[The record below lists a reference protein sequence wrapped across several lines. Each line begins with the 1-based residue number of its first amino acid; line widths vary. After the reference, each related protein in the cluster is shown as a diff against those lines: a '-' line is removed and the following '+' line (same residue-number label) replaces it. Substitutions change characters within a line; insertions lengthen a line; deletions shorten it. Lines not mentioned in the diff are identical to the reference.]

1 MSNTGIKY
9 LLKELSAEF
18 GIIDFTQPV
27 QTAYLFNLMQ
37 DLNIPTHLI
46 QETITKLTEKD
57 ESTPLD
63 DKEKEKAKKMGLV
76 SLGYGNWGKEKG
88 GKTTHK
94 NVDGKIVPVDDDK
107 DKKTDTQK
115 TSEVKPKITK
125 IKQNQFGTEKKLT
138 KTQIKINDTID
149 KLGIEQKVLDR
160 VDTSFKKDFDSVIS
174 QVSKNI
180 NRLDEASKQV
190 VNKALNSISVL
201 YSKTSDEDKVKALSG
216 LNISASP
223 NRKKLYLEDL
233 RGQGDLYKV
242 LGATEATKR
251 LVEMASEYAD
261 IPEDDNKVARN
272 VEKFAKPDIGGESG
286 ARTVY
291 KKKSNKYTD
300 EINDTNVEKL
310 FKTPPLDRIT
320 KSAFKSMFGPT
331 DSNGNLLIPS
341 SENSK
346 VYFKHSIE
354 NNNSLDKTA
363 NYLEEL
369 AAEGKV
375 SFKLAESIKSHK
387 NRLISVLN
395 DYEVPS
401 EDARNAV
408 ERSYATLADELHN
421 ENPDLA
427 GRMLKQFAEM
437 AQYDSEIAGGDECY
451 LPGHGSFPAGDKLLF
466 EKGRTTGKQVS
477 FVSIKYGKYG
487 DVYGCPANGSALQ
500 QIHPDETKRNS
511 LGQYVGETGKILAVN
526 DELISDVPTA
536 KENINELLE
545 GQQLI
550 DLFSDDEVSQLAE
563 ISVRTKE
570 ITEKIKDEA
579 TDEEGK
585 IDWSLFNKLRE
596 KNEQLNELSI
606 KLRKI
611 CPQDKFATMVGKG
624 NARGVSKR
632 MTPDIFLSGLVLSN
646 QIKTSNGYDLV
657 KHNKQYMKDGE
668 YKDVTIDGSV
678 DMDEWFINF
687 RMKRTPGRNGGGAQC
702 SCVGRELK
710 EKYENEPSFKL
721 TPLVNDTIGENE

>member
-63 DKEKEKAKKMGLV
+63 DKEKEKAKRMGLV
-76 SLGYGNWGKEKG
+76 SLGYGNYGKEKG
-88 GKTTHK
+88 GETTHK

-107 DKKTDTQK
+107 GTKTDTEEK
-115 TSEVKPKITK
+115 PEVKPKITK
-125 IKQNQFGTEKKLT
+125 IKDNPFGKEKKLT
-138 KTQIKINDTID
+138 KTQIKINDTIN
-149 KLGIEQKVLDR
+149 KLGIEKEVLDK
-160 VDTSFKKDFDSVIS
+160 VDETFKKDFNSIIS

-180 NRLDEASKQV
+180 DKIDDTSKQIV
-190 VNKALNSISVL
+190 TEAINSISVL
-201 YSKTSDEDKVKALSG
+201 YSKASDEDKVKALSG
-216 LNISASP
+216 LNVSASP
-223 NRKKLYLEDL
+223 NRKKLYLDDL

-261 IPEDDNKVARN
+261 IPEDDNKVAQN

-291 KKKSNKYTD
+291 KKKSNKYID
-300 EINDTNVEKL
+300 EINDPNVEKL
-310 FKTPPLDRIT
+310 FKTPPLDRII
-320 KSAFKSMFGPT
+320 KPAFKSMFGPT

-341 SENSK
+341 SENSE

-369 AAEGKV
+369 ASEGKV
-375 SFKLAESIKSHK
+375 SPKLAESIKSHK
-387 NRLISVLN
+387 NRLISILN

-401 EDARNAV
+401 DDARKAV

-545 GQQLI
+545 GQGLEN
-550 DLFSDDEVSQLAE
+550 LFSDDEASQLAE
-563 ISVRTKE
+563 ISVKTKE
-570 ITEKIKDEA
+570 ITEKIKKEA
-579 TDEEGK
+579 TNEEGK
-585 IDWSLFNKLRE
+585 IDWALFNKLRE

-646 QIKTSNGYDLV
+646 QIKTSNGYELI

-702 SCVGRELK
+702 SCVGKELK
-710 EKYENEPSFKL
+710 EKYENEPSYKL
-721 TPLVNDTIGENE
+721 APLINDTIGDVE